1 MTSSSS
7 DRTLSVIVIT
17 RNEAHNLHDCLQS
30 VQGLAHEVVVVDSN
44 STDATR
50 DIALQHGAVV
60 VQPADW
66 PGFGP
71 QKQRALDLAT
81 SDWVLSLDADE
92 RVTPELAQEIRAVLQ
107 ADKQAANNMQGDTFQ
122 PTRAAYQMPRLSW
135 YCGKFIH
142 HSGWQPDHVLRL
154 FPRTQAKFSNDL
166 VHERVIS
173 ELPLKTLRN
182 HLLHYSYLNISQV
195 LSKTDAYSTAS
206 AQQAFAKGKRATVAG
221 ALGHGAWAFF
231 RTYVIRAGFLD
242 GAHGLALAI
251 SNAEASYYK
260 YLKLWWMGQEAANRE
275 RQPSSNANKAGHA
288 E

>member
-1 MTSSSS
+1 MTSTHNG
-7 DRTLSVIVIT
+7 RTLSVIVIT

-30 VQGLAHEVVVVDSN
+30 VQGLADEVVVIDSN
-44 STDATR
+44 SIDATC
-50 DIALQHGAVV
+50 DIARQFGAVV
-60 VQPADW
+60 SQPADW

-71 QKQRALDLAT
+71 QKQRALDVAT
-81 SDWVLSLDADE
+81 CDWVLSLDADE
-92 RVTPELAQEIRAVLQ
+92 RVTPELAQEIRQVLMADAHDSQKETQ
-107 ADKQAANNMQGDTFQ
+107 ATATNVTSDTKE
-122 PTRAAYQMPRLSW
+122 RAAYQMPRLSW
-135 YCGKFIH
+135 YCGKFIR

-154 FPRTQAKFSNDL
+154 FPRTQARFSDDL

-173 ELPLKTLRN
+173 DLPLKTLRN
-182 HLLHYSYLNISQV
+182 HLLHYSYLNFSQV

-260 YLKLWWMGQEAANRE
+260 YLKLWWMGQEA
-275 RQPSSNANKAGHA
+275 SSRKP
-288 E
+288 

>member
-1 MTSSSS
+1 MTRTHNGS
-7 DRTLSVIVIT
+7 TLSVIVIT

-30 VQGLAHEVVVVDSN
+30 VQSLANEVVVIDSN
-44 STDATR
+44 STDTTR
-50 DIALQHGAVV
+50 DIALQFGAVV
-60 VQPADW
+60 SQPADW

-71 QKQRALDLAT
+71 QKQRALDMAT
-81 SDWVLSLDADE
+81 CDWVLSLDADE
-92 RVTPELAQEIRAVLQ
+92 RVTPDLAQEIRRVLMNDAQ
-107 ADKQAANNMQGDTFQ
+107 
-122 PTRAAYQMPRLSW
+122 AAYQMPRLSW
-135 YCGKFIH
+135 YCGKFIR

-154 FPRTQAKFSNDL
+154 FPRTQARFSDDL

-173 ELPLKTLRN
+173 DLPLKTLCN
-182 HLLHYSYLNISQV
+182 HLLHYSYLNFSQV

-242 GAHGLALAI
+242 GAYGLALAI

-260 YLKLWWMGQEAANRE
+260 YLKLWWMGQSAFE
-275 RQPSSNANKAGHA
+275 KKHDG
-288 E
+288 